1 MDKIKLVDIY
11 GNPVFSPCMCCGMT
25 YSPEI
30 SEKGVWSGGK
40 GIRVVAGIRPDKLPK
55 NGKYEVHHV
64 NTKQGDLTVV
74 IKVKE

>member
-1 MDKIKLVDIY
+1 MDKIKLVSIY

-25 YSPEI
+25 YSSEI
-30 SEKGVWSGGK
+30 SEKGVRSAGK
-40 GIRVVAGIRPDKLPK
+40 GIRVVAGIRPDSLPK

>member
-1 MDKIKLVDIY
+1 MDSIKLTNIY
-11 GNPVFSPCMCCGMT
+11 GWSSFSPCMCCGMT
-25 YSPEI
+25 YSPKI
-30 SEKGVWSGGK
+30 SEEGVRSAGK

-74 IKVKE
+74 IRVKE